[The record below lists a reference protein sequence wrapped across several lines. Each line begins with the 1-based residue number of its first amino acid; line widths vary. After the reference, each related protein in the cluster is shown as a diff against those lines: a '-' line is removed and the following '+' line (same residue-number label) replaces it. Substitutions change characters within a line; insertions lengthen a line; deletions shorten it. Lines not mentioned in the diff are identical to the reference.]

1 MAKKMAKKTPLDEWR
16 FLIGKWKGKTK
27 PGQFG
32 VKGVIQGN
40 LAFEC
45 EPSSLFITAK
55 EDNRCDGELINKNI
69 SILFYDSAEGKF
81 KRKTFFSYGFVNNE
95 VECESTG
102 KEIKFDITMEPTA
115 KQYEGVRQ
123 RSYIRKLSDVRIAT
137 GLEFAKGKEE
147 FKNFGEAVFEKV
159 A

>member
-1 MAKKMAKKTPLDEWR
+1 MVKTPLDEWR
-16 FLIGKWKGKTK
+16 FLVGKWKGETK
-27 PGQFG
+27 SGQFG
-32 VKGVIQGN
+32 VKGVIHGTVV
-40 LAFEC
+40 FEC
-45 EPSSLFITAK
+45 EPSSLFITGK
-55 EDNRCDGELINKNI
+55 EENKCGGELVNRNI

-95 VECESTG
+95 VECERTG

-115 KQYEGVRQ
+115 KQYTGVKQ
-123 RSYIRKLSDVRIAT
+123 RSHIRKLSETRMAT

-147 FKNFGEAVFEKV
+147 FKNFGEAIFEKI

>member
-1 MAKKMAKKTPLDEWR
+1 MAKKSPLDEWR
-16 FLIGKWKGKTK
+16 FLIDKWKGKTA

-32 VKGVIQGN
+32 IKGTIQG
-40 LAFEC
+40 AVVFEC
-45 EPSSLFITAK
+45 EPSSLFITGK
-55 EDNRCDGELINKNI
+55 EENQSEGQLVNKNV

-81 KRKTFFSYGFVNNE
+81 NRKTFFSYGFVNNE
-95 VECESTG
+95 VECERTDE
-102 KEIKFDITMEPTA
+102 EIKFDIRMEPVA

-123 RSYIRKLSDVRIAT
+123 RSYIRKMSNTRIAT

-147 FKNFGEAVFEKV
+147 FKNFGEAVFEKT